1 MKCILYVQAKR
12 QQRKLNFLIT
22 QTELYAHFIGKK
34 LTGEADQSDKI
45 LQKLE
50 DGPLQREIQPGVVVN
65 LEAPE
70 DYDSEAVKA
79 KVLANVQSAF
89 QKQQT
94 TVSLAYG
101 KATLH
106 FGLTITFGHSIACIR
121 VWPSMVLELQTQ
133 QTGLLLRVT
142 SRSHVSSIYRQ
153 VTRYYVRIFC
163 IHSRQE
169 LQSGHTHAAI

>member
-1 MKCILYVQAKR
+1 MHLYVQAKR

-89 QKQQT
+89 QKQQN
-94 TVSLAYG
+94 TVSL
-101 KATLH
+101 T
-106 FGLTITFGHSIACIR
+106 
-121 VWPSMVLELQTQ
+121 
-133 QTGLLLRVT
+133 
-142 SRSHVSSIYRQ
+142 
-153 VTRYYVRIFC
+153 
-163 IHSRQE
+163 
-169 LQSGHTHAAI
+169 

>member
-1 MKCILYVQAKR
+1 MSAFCIIIQAKR

-89 QKQQT
+89 QKQQS
-94 TVSLAYG
+94 TVSLTYRQHWQCD
-101 KATLH
+101 L
-106 FGLTITFGHSIACIR
+106 LVTFGHSILCTKA
-121 VWPSMVLELQTQ
+121 WLSMVLEPQTPLQM
-133 QTGLLLRVT
+133 GLLLMVT
-142 SRSHVSSIYRQ
+142 SRSHVSSLGY
-153 VTRYYVRIFC
+153 
-163 IHSRQE
+163 
-169 LQSGHTHAAI
+169 